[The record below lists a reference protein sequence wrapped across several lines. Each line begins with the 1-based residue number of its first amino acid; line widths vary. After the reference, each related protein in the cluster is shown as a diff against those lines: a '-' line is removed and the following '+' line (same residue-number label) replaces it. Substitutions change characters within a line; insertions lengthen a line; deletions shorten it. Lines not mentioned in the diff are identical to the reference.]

1 MTLSPFAMGVHPP
14 ERLIQVERIAYL
26 LGQPG
31 GVTMSR
37 LVEAT
42 RERRDVLSDDLETMR
57 DDLGY
62 PIRWNP
68 DSGAY
73 YLAERQPREGQKVTD
88 IDLELLYRAIAL
100 QEYLYVIAETA
111 PGEWKR
117 LHGLPGKI
125 RHKNGSPQFKLR
137 ERDGTT
143 HVLDLAAVSEVTEAF
158 GMNK

>member
-14 ERLIQVERIAYL
+14 ERLIQVKHIAYL
-26 LGQPG
+26 LGQPS

-42 RERRDVLSDDLETMR
+42 RERRDVLSNDLETMR

-68 DSGAY
+68 DSSAY
-73 YLAERQPREGQKVTD
+73 YLAERHPGDGQKVTD
-88 IDLELLYRAIAL
+88 IGLELLYRAIAL
-100 QEYLYVIAETA
+100 EEYLYVIAETA

-125 RHKNGSPQFKLR
+125 RRKNGGQQFKLR
-137 ERDGTT
+137 ESDGTT
-143 HVLDLAAVSEVTEAF
+143 HELDLAAVIEVTEAF